1 MGTGRIVFGGVVF
14 AGVLAIAAA
23 GCNGV
28 LDIEQASVDPTFGT
42 DGGNGVD
49 SGINFDPT
57 DISCDHY
64 CTLIQSACTGDLQ
77 EYLTKDVCMHM
88 CPVFDLGNPGEQSN
102 NSLSCRQYHANAA
115 RSAPQ
120 IHCHHA
126 GPLGG
131 QVCGT
136 DPCAAF
142 CLLDQGVCGTVAY
155 ASVADCTAT
164 CAGMVDG
171 GADAEAPMGYQFVPD
186 AGETTVEN
194 GDSFNCRLYHLEAA
208 SDPAIMMATTIHCP
222 HTGRQS
228 DVCHN

>member
-1 MGTGRIVFGGVVF
+1 MRIV
-14 AGVLAIAAA
+14 LALAAA
-23 GCNGV
+23 SLLLGCNSV
-28 LDIEQASVDPTFGT
+28 LGIEDAKLDPTFGP
-42 DGGNGVD
+42 DAGSGMD

-64 CTLIQSACTGDLQ
+64 CTLIQTACTGDLQ
-77 EYLTKDVCMHM
+77 EYLSKDVCMTM
-88 CPVFDLGNPGEQSN
+88 CPVFDLGTPGEQSN

-136 DPCAAF
+136 DPCLAY
-142 CLLDQGVCGTVAY
+142 CLLDQGICGTVAY
-155 ASVADCTAT
+155 PNVSTCQQT
-164 CAGMVDG
+164 CAGTVDG
-171 GADAEAPMGYQFVPD
+171 GADAESPMGYQIVPD
-186 AGETTVEN
+186 AGEIAIES

-208 SDPAIMMATTIHCP
+208 SNPATPMATTIHCP
-222 HTGRQS
+222 HTARQS
-228 DVCHN
+228 DTCN